1 MKLKTTKTAYW
12 PYVLIKGHTDDA
24 STGACAMA
32 AVSWLMHGKHS
43 DRPECACPVLTS
55 FIIPAN
61 DAMPADVRQRFL
73 PYLHRIAGSRSEE
86 HEAARTRI
94 LWLAAVRI
102 FAPIALD
109 QSGLHTEAEKLRALP
124 DDVSAAK
131 AETAAWAAETAAET
145 AATAAAKAVAT
156 KAVAKAAWAA
166 ETAAKA
172 AETAAWAAETAA
184 ETAAT
189 AAKTAAWAAG
199 TAGTA
204 GTAAKAKAAWAAAET
219 AAETA
224 AKAAAKAA
232 RHANTVWD
240 AYFAVLDEALSAGP
254 QGEPWSAD
262 VMERAIAD
270 HPMTSR

>member
-1 MKLKTTKTAYW
+1 MLGGSISNGRKSMKTAYW

-43 DRPECACPVLTS
+43 DKPECACPVLTS
-55 FIIPAN
+55 FVIPAN

-73 PYLHRIAGSRSEE
+73 PYLHRIAGSRSEK

-109 QSGLHTEAEKLRALP
+109 QSGLHAEAEKLRALP
-124 DDVSAAK
+124 DDVS
-131 AETAAWAAETAAET
+131 
-145 AATAAAKAVAT
+145 
-156 KAVAKAAWAA
+156 A

-172 AETAAWAAETAA
+172 AETAAWAAKA
-184 ETAAT
+184 E
-189 AAKTAAWAAG
+189 
-199 TAGTA
+199 
-204 GTAAKAKAAWAAAET
+204 
-219 AAETA
+219 
-224 AKAAAKAA
+224 A

>member
-1 MKLKTTKTAYW
+1 
-12 PYVLIKGHTDDA
+12 LIKGHTDDA

-43 DRPECACPVLTS
+43 DKPECACPVLTS
-55 FIIPAN
+55 FVIPAN

-73 PYLHRIAGSRSEE
+73 PYLHRIAGSRSEK

-94 LWLAAVRI
+94 LWLASVRI

-109 QSGLHTEAEKLRALP
+109 QSGLHAEAEKLRALP
-124 DDVSAAK
+124 DDVS
-131 AETAAWAAETAAET
+131 
-145 AATAAAKAVAT
+145 
-156 KAVAKAAWAA
+156 A

-172 AETAAWAAETAA
+172 AETAAWAAKA
-184 ETAAT
+184 E
-189 AAKTAAWAAG
+189 
-199 TAGTA
+199 
-204 GTAAKAKAAWAAAET
+204 
-219 AAETA
+219 
-224 AKAAAKAA
+224 A

>member
-1 MKLKTTKTAYW
+1 MLGGSISNGRKSMKTAYW

-43 DRPECACPVLTS
+43 DKPECACPVLTS
-55 FIIPAN
+55 FVIPAN

-73 PYLHRIAGSRSEE
+73 PYLHRIAGSRSEK

-109 QSGLHTEAEKLRALP
+109 QSGLHAEAEKLRALP
-124 DDVSAAK
+124 DDVSA
-131 AETAAWAAETAAET
+131 ETAAKAAETAAET
-145 AATAAAKAVAT
+145 AA
-156 KAVAKAAWAA
+156 KAARAAEAAEAAA

-172 AETAAWAAETAA
+172 AETAAWAAKA
-184 ETAAT
+184 E
-189 AAKTAAWAAG
+189 
-199 TAGTA
+199 
-204 GTAAKAKAAWAAAET
+204 
-219 AAETA
+219 
-224 AKAAAKAA
+224 A

-254 QGEPWSAD
+254 QGAPWSAD

>member
-1 MKLKTTKTAYW
+1 MKTAYW

-131 AETAAWAAETAAET
+131 AETAAKAAKTAAKAAETAAET
-145 AATAAAKAVAT
+145 AAKTAWAAKAETAAKTAAKAAKAAAAWAAAKAAKT
-156 KAVAKAAWAA
+156 AAKAETAWA
-166 ETAAKA
+166 AAKA
-172 AETAAWAAETAA
+172 AETAAWA
-184 ETAAT
+184 
-189 AAKTAAWAAG
+189 
-199 TAGTA
+199 
-204 GTAAKAKAAWAAAET
+204 
-219 AAETA
+219 
-224 AKAAAKAA
+224 AA

-270 HPMTSR
+270 HPMTVERERTKSTISSTR

>member
-1 MKLKTTKTAYW
+1 MTTAYW
-12 PYVLIKGHTDDA
+12 PYVLIRGHTDDA

-43 DRPECACPVLTS
+43 DKPECACPVLTS
-55 FIIPAN
+55 FVIPAN
-61 DAMPADVRQRFL
+61 DSMPADVRQRFL

-86 HEAARTRI
+86 HKAARTRI

-109 QSGLHTEAEKLRALP
+109 QSGLHAEAEKLRALP
-124 DDVSAAK
+124 DDVSAETAAK
-131 AETAAWAAETAAET
+131 AAKAAETAAWAAAKAAKAAAETAAAETAWAAACAAACAAETAAETAAEAAWAAETAAET
-145 AATAAAKAVAT
+145 AAEAAW
-156 KAVAKAAWAA
+156 AKAAWAACAA

-172 AETAAWAAETAA
+172 ACA
-184 ETAAT
+184 
-189 AAKTAAWAAG
+189 
-199 TAGTA
+199 
-204 GTAAKAKAAWAAAET
+204 
-219 AAETA
+219 
-224 AKAAAKAA
+224 AA

>member
-1 MKLKTTKTAYW
+1 MLGGSISNGRKSMKTAYW

-109 QSGLHTEAEKLRALP
+109 QSGLHAEAEKLRALP
-124 DDVSAAK
+124 DDVSAET
-131 AETAAWAAETAAET
+131 AETAAKAAETAAET
-145 AATAAAKAVAT
+145 AA
-156 KAVAKAAWAA
+156 KAAWATWAA

-172 AETAAWAAETAA
+172 AETAAWAAAETA
-184 ETAAT
+184 ETAA
-189 AAKTAAWAAG
+189 AKAAWAA
-199 TAGTA
+199 
-204 GTAAKAKAAWAAAET
+204 AKAAWAAAET

-224 AKAAAKAA
+224 CAAA